1 MPEIDNRCDISGLCQ
16 IIGIIVQLAD
26 ISDQDARQE
35 LLADIGGHDLITDM
49 YLIVGIGQFDQ
60 IQGALVNQPKVPGN
74 DTLVGGR

>member
-16 IIGIIVQLAD
+16 IVGIIVQLAD

-35 LLADIGGHDLITDM
+35 LLTDIGRHDLIPHM
-49 YLIVGIGQFDQ
+49 HLIVGIGQFDQ